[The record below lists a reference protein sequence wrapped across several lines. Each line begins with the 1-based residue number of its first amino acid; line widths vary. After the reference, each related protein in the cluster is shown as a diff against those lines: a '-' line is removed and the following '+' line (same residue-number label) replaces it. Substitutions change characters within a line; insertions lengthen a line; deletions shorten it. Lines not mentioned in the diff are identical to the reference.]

1 MKQSNFLSLNLR
13 DTLRSL
19 AVALL
24 TCFYYW
30 IQDVLLP
37 GIDLDP
43 QIKALISAGLGY
55 LTKNLFTPS
64 DKLKSGIVG
73 DRPPGDG
80 GR

>member
-1 MKQSNFLSLNLR
+1 MKQSNFLSLNWR

-37 GIDLDP
+37 GLDLDP
-43 QIKALISAGLGY
+43 QITDYVRANSPA
-55 LTKNLFTPS
+55 
-64 DKLKSGIVG
+64 
-73 DRPPGDG
+73 
-80 GR
+80 

>member
-1 MKQSNFLSLNLR
+1 MKQSKFLSLNWR

-37 GIDLDP
+37 GLDLSP
-43 QIKALISAGLGY
+43 EIKTLISAGLGY
-55 LTKNLFTPS
+55 LTKNLFTPA
-64 DKLKSGIVG
+64 DKPKGIVG
-73 DRPPGDG
+73 DRPPGSG

>member
-1 MKQSNFLSLNLR
+1 MKQSNFLSLNWR

-30 IQDVLLP
+30 IQDALLP
-37 GIDLDP
+37 GLDLSP
-43 QIKALISAGLGY
+43 EIKTLISATLGY
-55 LTKNLFTPS
+55 LTKNLFTPA
-64 DKLKSGIVG
+64 DKLKGIVG
-73 DRPPGDG
+73 DRPPASG